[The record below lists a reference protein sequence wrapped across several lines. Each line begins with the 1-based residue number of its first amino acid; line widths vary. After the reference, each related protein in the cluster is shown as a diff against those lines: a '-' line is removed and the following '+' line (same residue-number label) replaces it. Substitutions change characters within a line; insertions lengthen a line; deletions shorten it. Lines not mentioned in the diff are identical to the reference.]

1 MSAQFYIWIQVEIYK
16 PYADAKHLKNIFFEH
31 IVFLKI
37 RHMILIA
44 SQLVMS
50 FFWSYLNEENNYH

>member
-1 MSAQFYIWIQVEIYK
+1 LKFISLT
-16 PYADAKHLKNIFFEH
+16 ADAKHLKNKFFEH